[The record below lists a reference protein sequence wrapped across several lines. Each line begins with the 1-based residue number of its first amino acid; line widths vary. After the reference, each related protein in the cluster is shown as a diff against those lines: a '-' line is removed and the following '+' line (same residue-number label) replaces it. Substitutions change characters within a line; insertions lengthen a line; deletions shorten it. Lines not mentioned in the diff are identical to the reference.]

1 MTNENKLS
9 EGHKLALL
17 DFRESSRKIVFSYK
31 RLEHPSYDAVVDFD
45 NKYIEFNYYFG
56 KMLQEVSKND

>member
-1 MTNENKLS
+1 MTNKNELS
-9 EGHKLALL
+9 EGHKIALL
-17 DFRESSRKIVFSYK
+17 EFRESSRKIVSSYK

-56 KMLQEVSKND
+56 EMLQKVSKND